1 MNVTCPSCKT
11 RYSVDDARVPPSGV
25 TIKCPKCTHTFVAKP
40 PRARSAVALP
50 GAVAAPPPPSPPG
63 SGPPSG
69 PQGAVPLPGRQAP
82 AGPGAVPL
90 PGRQASLAGAVPLP
104 GESAPLA
111 PAAPAAPPPNPTPGP
126 VPDPAAGLGGA
137 VPLPGRTAGAPGA
150 VPLPGSIE
158 SRVADAPTNIG
169 DLGLGIDE
177 SVPLPAPKPSGPG
190 LPSFDPPSF
199 APPPDESPALGGD
212 QALDFINDQA
222 SLANMGPASHNPEFR
237 IRRRNGRVEGP
248 YGVGRIQAMLRN
260 KDLQGSEDISEDGVS
275 WRAMTSDPELNATL
289 NQLHSADDDQLA
301 FGNVD
306 LPAPASSDLPIPATL
321 PKPKSMG
328 TQPVDSLDFTS
339 DDLLSGDIQ
348 RDAAVGLSSPNP
360 EYHPAHQPFSSPGA
374 SPLSSASGAIPTVG
388 PSTSFDNTRTAP
400 HAALSAD
407 LASPHIA
414 ATGSL
419 GGGTADASLD
429 AISRDLA
436 NELEVGDVPELP
448 PLWQTYKNQI
458 LAFFA
463 VIAFVM
469 IGVYTQLYTSYGAF
483 GIPALITVFTREPPA
498 PVPEA
503 PPPAPAKVANPK
515 EIANLIDEHSYESF
529 RSIFATLQK
538 AGATLPD
545 NRLAL
550 AKARGLATLA
560 YGTNAFPL
568 DEVTNA
574 VQGLKGINA
583 SAAMGGDPSAVNLA
597 IAKARAALQILANE
611 ADLAANQLASQLEA
625 NGGDKEVAL
634 LLGLARAALGK
645 HETAIA
651 AFDRAIVTDPSYAP
665 AFHGL
670 GASVEATNGPRATE
684 DAAAWYVKA
693 LDANPNHARSGI
705 AAARLFKTDHNYG
718 KYREILKRTAA
729 HAGRGLPPD
738 QRPAFLYRVGVEF
751 DEQERL
757 EEVAPYAREAARLQ
771 PGNEAYV
778 ALGAVATALAG
789 SPKEGLDMI
798 NGVIGRNPNNAGALI
813 ARARVYA
820 KMQEYAKGFIDLDKA
835 RQTAPN
841 DASIPLWEARLHIE
855 LGKLNDARK
864 SLRRAVRLAGPN
876 PMPHITQGRL
886 ELRLGDVDAA
896 YESAQE
902 AVKKA
907 PNEARAHRLLAAC
920 YAHRGQLKK
929 AEKSYVR
936 AVELDDSDLDA
947 RLGYANVMRDQSA
960 KSDKPAS
967 SPMLSRA
974 IPVYL
979 AAMRDAPKN
988 PQTMFEYGR
997 ALELQGDLA
1006 GAIALYENA
1015 AALDAKDVRPHLK
1028 MVAAHLDP
1036 SNLNLDAAQAS
1047 LKRAQ
1052 AIELSGGRSL
1062 PSVRFWEARVA
1073 YAADRI
1079 REARTAMRR
1088 AIEGEPSNPLYQLWM
1103 GRVLERNDEL
1113 FEAVTHYERAVKL
1126 NSRYAEAIRALGR
1139 TALDRKLFDKAR
1151 SYFKRYRKAAPDDA
1165 SIFIDIGDSYTMQ
1178 NRDREAEKAYK
1189 MALKRMPNNAS
1200 ALLQLG
1206 NITDRRGKSASALRF
1221 YQRAAR
1227 ADPAL
1232 GEAVC
1237 KAALAAARGRLTIRN
1252 RAGLEKCVQLKS
1264 SPNDLKSNAQE
1275 ILATGRR

>member
-40 PRARSAVALP
+40 PRTRSAVALP
-50 GAVAAPPPPSPPG
+50 GAVASPPPAAPPPSRPAPP
-63 SGPPSG
+63 PTSG
-69 PQGAVPLPGRQAP
+69 PQGAVPLPGRQAS
-82 AGPGAVPL
+82 AGPSAVPL
-90 PGRQASLAGAVPLP
+90 PGRQASIAGAVPLP
-104 GESAPLA
+104 GQT
-111 PAAPAAPPPNPTPGP
+111 APPPMSN
-126 VPDPAAGLGGA
+126 PAAGLAGA

-150 VPLPGSIE
+150 VPLPGNIE

-169 DLGLGIDE
+169 DLDLGHGIDE

-190 LPSFDPPSF
+190 LPGFEPASF
-199 APPPDESPALGGD
+199 APPPDERPALGGD
-212 QALDFINDQA
+212 QALDFISDQA

-248 YGVGRIQAMLRN
+248 YGVGRIQAMIRN
-260 KDLQGSEDISEDGVS
+260 KELQGSEDISEDGVS

-289 NQLHSADDDQLA
+289 NQLHSPDDQLA

-306 LPAPASSDLPIPATL
+306 LAPSASADLPIPATL

-328 TQPVDSLDFTS
+328 TLPVDSLDFTS

-348 RDAAVGLSSPNP
+348 RDAAVGLSSPSP
-360 EYHPAHQPFSSPGA
+360 EYHPSHQPFSSPGA
-374 SPLSSASGAIPTVG
+374 SPLSSGTGAIPTVG
-388 PSTSFDNTRTAP
+388 PSTSFENTRTTP

-414 ATGSL
+414 TGSL
-419 GGGTADASLD
+419 GVGTGPLGGGSADASLD

-463 VIAFVM
+463 VIAVVM
-469 IGVYTQLYTSYGAF
+469 VGVYTQLYTSLGAY
-483 GIPALITVFTREPPA
+483 GIPALIAMLSREAPE

-503 PPPAPAKVANPK
+503 PPPAPAKVASPK

-529 RSIFATLQK
+529 RSIFATLQP
-538 AGATLPD
+538 AGADLPD

-550 AKARGLATLA
+550 AKARGFATLA

-568 DEVTNA
+568 NEVTNA
-574 VQGLKGINA
+574 VEKLKGIDVS
-583 SAAMGGDPSAVNLA
+583 SAQGGDPSAVNLA
-597 IAKARAALQILANE
+597 VAKARAALQILVNE
-611 ADLAANQLASQLEA
+611 ADRAANQLATQLEA
-625 NGGDKEVAL
+625 NSGDKEVAL

-651 AFDRAIVTDPSYAP
+651 AFDRAIVADPSYAP

-684 DAAAWYVKA
+684 DAAAWYAKA

-705 AAARLFKTDHNYG
+705 AAARLFKTMHNYG
-718 KYREILKRTAA
+718 EYRAILKRTAA
-729 HAGRGLPPD
+729 HADRGLPPE

-751 DEQERL
+751 DEQQRL
-757 EEVAPYAREAARLQ
+757 EEVAPYAKEAARLQ

-778 ALGAVATALAG
+778 ALGAVATALAD
-789 SPKEGLDMI
+789 SPKAGLDMI
-798 NGVIGRNPNNAGALI
+798 NGVITRNPNNARALI

-835 RQTAPN
+835 RQAAPN
-841 DASIPLWEARLHIE
+841 DASIPLWEARLNME

-864 SLRRAVRLAGPN
+864 SLKRAVRLAGPN

-896 YESAQE
+896 FESAQE

-907 PNEARAHRLLAAC
+907 PNEPRAHRLLAAC

-929 AEKSYVR
+929 AEQSYVR
-936 AVELDDSDLDA
+936 AVELDGSDLDA
-947 RLGYANVMRDQSA
+947 RLGYANVLRDQGA
-960 KSDKPAS
+960 KSATPAS
-967 SPMLSRA
+967 SPMLSKA
-974 IPVYL
+974 IPIYL
-979 AAMRDAPKN
+979 AAMQDAPKN

-1036 SNLNLDAAQAS
+1036 ANLNLEEAQAS

-1052 AIELSGGRSL
+1052 AIELSGGRSM

-1073 YAADRI
+1073 YEADRI

-1103 GRVLERNDEL
+1103 GRILERNDEL

-1139 TALDRKLFDKAR
+1139 TALERKLFDKAR

-1178 NRDREAEKAYK
+1178 NRDRQAEKAYRT
-1189 MALKRMPNNAS
+1189 ALKRMPNNAS

-1206 NITDRRGKSASALRF
+1206 NITDRRGKTASALKF
-1221 YQRAAR
+1221 YRKAAR
-1227 ADPAL
+1227 ADPGL

-1237 KAALAAARGRLTIRN
+1237 KAALAAVRGRVTMSN
-1252 RAGLEKCVQLKS
+1252 RAGLENCVKLKN
-1264 SPNDLKSNAQE
+1264 SPNDLKSMAQDV
-1275 ILATGRR
+1275 LATSGRR